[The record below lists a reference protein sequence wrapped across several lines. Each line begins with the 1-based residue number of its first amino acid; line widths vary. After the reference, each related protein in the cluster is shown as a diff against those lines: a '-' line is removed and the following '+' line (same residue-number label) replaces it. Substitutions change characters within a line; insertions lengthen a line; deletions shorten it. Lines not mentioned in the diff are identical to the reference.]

1 METGIIELAAQ
12 YSLSGGLLLLIMF
25 WLARHYLPEQQ
36 KQQRA
41 DLERVLSAHDRGL
54 SRPAAAIERNTR
66 VMQFNSQALL
76 VQSMIRGGLSRE
88 EAEQIADSIRLSAL
102 NGLDKPPQSGRSAA

>member
-12 YSLSGGLLLLIMF
+12 YGLSGGLLLLIMF

-41 DLERVLSAHDRGL
+41 DMERILSAHDRCIGKL
-54 SRPAAAIERNTR
+54 ASAIERNTR

-88 EAEQIADSIRLSAL
+88 EAEQIAESIKLSAL
-102 NGLDKPPQSGRSAA
+102 NGLGKPPHSGRSAA